1 MRLCER
7 CKCTHRAFARHA
19 AKRCFCHDHR
29 VTERQ
34 RKQNVDQKGKC
45 RRRILPQGTEIA
57 KCCQDRP
64 KRRPQ
69 TARTRAYPR
78 TCCDYCDVS
87 SLLLHLFSAN
97 IQTQPPVKPFFP
109 FSFTGVLHQYVQ
121 HTTWAAKMQY
131 LAFTNSFC
139 VFCLY
144 YALLSALRFFHPVKR
159 HPAAGFEAAPAF
171 IGTGAAAFFNDRIAL
186 RVCGSAPA
194 RHNSYPD
201 PCGY

>member
-1 MRLCER
+1 MQMHPQGFCASCGQAMFLPRSSCNR
-7 CKCTHRAFARHA
+7 TSAQAKCRS
-19 AKRCFCHDHR
+19 
-29 VTERQ
+29 
-34 RKQNVDQKGKC
+34 KGKC

-97 IQTQPPVKPFFP
+97 IQTQPPVKPFSP

-144 YALLSALRFFHPVKR
+144 YALLC
-159 HPAAGFEAAPAF
+159 F
-171 IGTGAAAFFNDRIAL
+171 IIGAALF
-186 RVCGSAPA
+186 SPSQAPPS
-194 RHNSYPD
+194 RRL
-201 PCGY
+201 